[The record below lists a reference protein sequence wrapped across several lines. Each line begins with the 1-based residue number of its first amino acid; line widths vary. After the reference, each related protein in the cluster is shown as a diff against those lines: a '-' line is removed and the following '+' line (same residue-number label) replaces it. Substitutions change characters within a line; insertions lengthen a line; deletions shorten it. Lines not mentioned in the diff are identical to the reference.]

1 MSWFRLDDSF
11 HSHPKVIA
19 AGNAAV
25 GLFTRCGTWCADH
38 LTDGHIPKHIASF
51 YGTSRE
57 ISTLVSVCLWKTEE
71 GGYVMDDYLDYN
83 PSRDEI
89 ETERARRSGA
99 KARAGRLGGIA
110 SGVARR
116 KHERSTTEAEHEAEY
131 EANAKQNEA
140 PTRPDP
146 YPLVVKTDDDYKSV
160 AVWPW
165 SSSTD
170 FAKQTAGRA
179 AELLAIEQGK
189 GRGWTVATAKNL
201 RTERADRIVEAILRG
216 LSVELAA
223 EYILTDP
230 TPAKPAGPTFD
241 PGCPLCA
248 GSGWTTIVEGCN
260 DVKPCDC
267 AATLAPVIELR
278 RIL

>member
-38 LTDGHIPKHIASF
+38 LTDGHIPKHIAAF

-57 ISTLVSVCLWKTEE
+57 ISTLVTVGLWKTEE
-71 GGYVMDDYLDYN
+71 GGYVMDDYLNYN
-83 PSRDEI
+83 PSAESVRRERVLAADRQR
-89 ETERARRSGA
+89 RARVAAVSHRDIARS
-99 KARAGRLGGIA
+99 
-110 SGVARR
+110 SDD
-116 KHERSTTEAEHEAEY
+116 EAIP
-131 EANAKQNEA
+131 
-140 PTRPDP
+140 PTRPH
-146 YPLVVKTDDDYKSV
+146 PLLVKTDDDYKSV
-160 AVWPW
+160 VVWPW

-179 AELLAIEQGK
+179 AELLAVEQGK